1 MAAAVLPIDL
11 YAGQGLRLDQAA
23 AAASLAETGGFG
35 GLWTLEAATEPFLPL
50 ALAAEH
56 TSRIRLG
63 TAVAVALARNPMV
76 VAHLAHEL
84 NRFSGGRLHLGLG
97 TQVGAHIVARF
108 GERFD
113 HPADRM
119 AEFLQALRAIWA
131 CWNDEAALD
140 FRGRFYRHTLM
151 TPMFHPGPS
160 PVGAPRTLIS
170 AVGPR
175 MTRVAAEHADGLVA
189 HPLTSARYL
198 REVTRPALAET
209 PPGFE
214 LVCPVLV
221 ITGADETGVR
231 AARRAVR
238 KQVAFYAST
247 PAYRAVLELHGRG
260 PLADRLAALSRQG
273 EWDAMS
279 TVIDDELLAEFSV
292 EAPVDR
298 LAAALRDRYRG
309 LLDRVLVYAP
319 YQVPQ
324 DVWASAGLA
333 PLEVSPVRS
342 RASSSLT

>member
-1 MAAAVLPIDL
+1 MADAVLPIDL
-11 YAGQGLRLDQAA
+11 YAGQGLHLDQAA
-23 AAASLAETGGFG
+23 AAGRLAESAGFG

-50 ALAAEH
+50 VLAAEH

-97 TQVGAHIVARF
+97 TQVGAHIVSRF
-108 GERFD
+108 GEQFD

-131 CWNDEAALD
+131 CWNEDAPLD

-160 PVGAPRTLIS
+160 AVGAPRVLIS

-198 REVTRPALAET
+198 REVTRPALADT

-221 ITGADETGVR
+221 ITGVDEHGMR
-231 AARRAVR
+231 AARQAVR
-238 KQVAFYAST
+238 KQLAFYAST
-247 PAYRAVLELHGRG
+247 PAYRAVLDLHGRG
-260 PLADRLAALSRQG
+260 TVADRLAELSRHG
-273 EWDAMS
+273 EWDAMA
-279 TVIDDELLAEFSV
+279 TVIDDELMAEFAV
-292 EAPVDR
+292 EAPLDR
-298 LAAALRDRYRG
+298 LAAALRERFTG

-319 YQVPQ
+319 YRVPE
-324 DVWASAGLA
+324 DDWLSADLV
-333 PLEVSPVRS
+333 PRS
-342 RASSSLT
+342 RSASSSLT